1 MKEDKTK
8 EKSHFPRAETAE
20 GRNPIK
26 SDYIRLCADCW
37 LSRVATFLLQYNTDR
52 QTVLLIYNLDLC
64 AFLRRNKRSPK

>member
-8 EKSHFPRAETAE
+8 EKSHFLRAETAE

-37 LSRVATFLLQYNTDR
+37 LSRAATFLLQYNTDR
-52 QTVLLIYNLDLC
+52 QTVLLIYNPDLC

>member
-1 MKEDKTK
+1 MTEDKTK
-8 EKSHFPRAETAE
+8 EKSYFPRGETAE

-52 QTVLLIYNLDLC
+52 QTGSLADLQPRPVC
-64 AFLRRNKRSPK
+64 LSSKK

>member
-1 MKEDKTK
+1 MTEDKTK
-8 EKSHFPRAETAE
+8 EKSYFPRGETAE

-52 QTVLLIYNLDLC
+52 QTDRQSC
-64 AFLRRNKRSPK
+64 